1 MGDHIVKSFDEE
13 MSGLSAELVRMG
25 ELVVDQIKSAMKA
38 LKSRDMQMAERVNK
52 NDKQVDAIND
62 DIEERVMSI
71 LALRH
76 PYAVDLRETIGAL
89 KVARELERIG
99 DLAKN
104 CAMRTGVILEDD
116 KIKGTKK
123 ILKMGKQVTA
133 NVETVMKAYKN
144 KDEDLAL
151 EIWFGDEA
159 IDNYCNAIFETVL
172 TGMMADNSS
181 INACTQMTFAW
192 VIMRPTLHQQHT
204 LLSPLSLFA
213 KNVQKAIAP
222 VQPVIFWKK
231 MRMRK
236 IKKVAGWRAPH

>member
-1 MGDHIVKSFDEE
+1 MGEHIVTSFNEEMQGLSTEIARMGDLII
-13 MSGLSAELVRMG
+13 
-25 ELVVDQIKSAMKA
+25 DQIESAMRA
-38 LKSRDMQMAERVNK
+38 LKTRDMQMAHRVK
-52 NDKQVDAIND
+52 LNDKQVDAIND

-76 PYAVDLRETIGAL
+76 PFAVDLRETIAAL

-133 NVETVMKAYKN
+133 NVKTVLKAYLE
-144 KDEDLAL
+144 KDEELAL
-151 EIWFGDEA
+151 EVWFGDEA
-159 IDNYCNAIFETVL
+159 IDDYCNAIFETVL

-181 INACTQMTFAW
+181 INACTQMTF
-192 VIMRPTLHQQHT
+192 V
-204 LLSPLSLFA
+204 A
-213 KNVQKAIAP
+213 KNLERIGDHATNIASAVHFVVTAESIREKRP
-222 VQPVIFWKK
+222 KSDRTSTTVFLQEDDED
-231 MRMRK
+231 
-236 IKKVAGWRAPH
+236 GD

>member
-1 MGDHIVKSFDEE
+1 MGEHIVKSFDEE
-13 MSGLSAELVRMG
+13 MSGLSTELGRMG

-38 LKSRDMQMAERVNK
+38 LKSRDMQMADRVNK

-76 PYAVDLRETIGAL
+76 PYAVDLRETIAAL

-133 NVETVMKAYKN
+133 NVQTVMKAYKD
-144 KDEDLAL
+144 KDADLAL
-151 EIWFGDEA
+151 EVWFGDEA
-159 IDNYCNAIFETVL
+159 IDDYCNAIFETVL

-181 INACTQMTFAW
+181 INACTQMTF
-192 VIMRPTLHQQHT
+192 V
-204 LLSPLSLFA
+204 A
-213 KNVQKAIAP
+213 KNLERIGDHATNIASAVHFVVTAESIREKRP
-222 VQPVIFWKK
+222 KSD
-231 MRMRK
+231 RTSTTRYLLEEDDDEED
-236 IKKVAGWRAPH
+236 